1 MHPHVAN
8 GSGHC
13 SGGLENGA
21 ALTTIQNVSF
31 NPTVLLVRTPRRTH
45 KNKSTLGCVDKS
57 NARLSAEAKGKP
69 PEVLPWGDD
78 QQQTRTMEY
87 CITKIIAAGL
97 E

>member
-21 ALTTIQNVSF
+21 ALTNIQNVSF

-69 PEVLPWGDD
+69 PEVCLGGMISSKPVLWN
-78 QQQTRTMEY
+78 
-87 CITKIIAAGL
+87 IVLLKS
-97 E
+97 